1 MSTARVPRV
10 EARYSCSVAQ
20 DPHEVSAAQ
29 RLRHDVLAE
38 DFPGLAEQA
47 TPGLDADRYDDFAE
61 HLVVRESGSGAV
73 VGTYR
78 MISPAAAVQAGGFYA
93 ESLFDLSRLDPI
105 RARMLEIGRACVHRD
120 HRDGAVV
127 NLLWRGIA
135 RYAARTGCTY
145 VAGSPSIPLT
155 DGGSTAAGV
164 WDQLSRSRR
173 LAPPELRV
181 VPHTPWRPDG
191 VARPARHTVPAVVR
205 GYLLAGAMVCGP
217 PAHDTVLRSADLFM
231 LLDTSTMPPGY
242 ARRYLGK
249 AI

>member
-1 MSTARVPRV
+1 
-10 EARYSCSVAQ
+10 
-20 DPHEVSAAQ
+20 
-29 RLRHDVLAE
+29 
-38 DFPGLAEQA
+38 
-47 TPGLDADRYDDFAE
+47 
-61 HLVVRESGSGAV
+61 
-73 VGTYR
+73 
-78 MISPAAAVQAGGFYA
+78 MISPATAVQAGGFYA
-93 ESLFDLSRLDPI
+93 EEPLRPFPPRPDPRADAGDRSCVRTPRPSRRRRREP
-105 RARMLEIGRACVHRD
+105 
-120 HRDGAVV
+120 AV
-127 NLLWRGIA
+127 A
-135 RYAARTGCTY
+135 RYRPLRLRTGRTY

-191 VARPARHTVPAVVR
+191 VARPARHTIPAVVR

-217 PAHDTVLRSADLFM
+217 PAYDTALRSADLFM
-231 LLDTSTMPPGY
+231 LLDTSSMPPGY